1 MAKKIYVGNMPF
13 TTTEEEIRSLFGE
26 AGAVTSVSVI
36 TDRFTGR
43 SRGFA
48 FVEMNDADGDKAV
61 QVLNGRKIGDR
72 ALVVNEARPMGER
85 KPGGGGGMGGGG
97 GYRGGGDRGG
107 GGGRREG
114 GGGYGRDR

>member
-13 TTTEEEIRSLFGE
+13 STTEEEIRTLFGE
-26 AGAVTSVSVI
+26 AGPVTSVSVI

-48 FVEMNDADGDKAV
+48 FVEMGDAEADKAV
-61 QVLNGRKIGDR
+61 QMLNGRKIGDR

-85 KPGGGGGMGGGG
+85 KPGGGGGGGGF
-97 GYRGGGDRGG
+97 RGGGG

-114 GGGYGRDR
+114 GREGGYRRDSGGGY

>member
-13 TTTEEEIRSLFGE
+13 SATEEEIRTLFSE
-26 AGAVTSVSVI
+26 AGPVTSVSVI

-48 FVEMNDADGDKAV
+48 FVEMGDAEADKAI
-61 QVLNGRKIGDR
+61 QLFNGRKIGDR

-85 KPGGGGGMGGGG
+85 KSGGGGGGGGF
-97 GYRGGGDRGG
+97 RGG
-107 GGGRREG
+107 GGGGGFRGGGREG
-114 GGGYGRDR
+114 GYRRDSGGGY

>member
-13 TTTEEEIRSLFGE
+13 TTTEEEIRTLFGE

-48 FVEMNDADGDKAV
+48 FVEMNDADAEKAV
-61 QVLNGRKIGDR
+61 QMLNGRKIGDR

-85 KPGGGGGMGGGG
+85 KPGGGGGGG
-97 GYRGGGDRGG
+97 GYRGGG

-114 GGGYGRDR
+114 GGGGGYGRDR